1 MMTRYIQKNG
11 FFFYFLFTEMLDNDT
26 IAYAYNACLIYSLV
40 AMFIPRTLMMNDL
53 YAYSQSPLNPYP
65 SVTTLSYGLSGIMGF
80 EDVTMP

>member
-26 IAYAYNACLIYSLV
+26 IAYAYNACSIYSLV

-53 YAYSQSPLNPYP
+53 HAY
-65 SVTTLSYGLSGIMGF
+65 
-80 EDVTMP
+80 